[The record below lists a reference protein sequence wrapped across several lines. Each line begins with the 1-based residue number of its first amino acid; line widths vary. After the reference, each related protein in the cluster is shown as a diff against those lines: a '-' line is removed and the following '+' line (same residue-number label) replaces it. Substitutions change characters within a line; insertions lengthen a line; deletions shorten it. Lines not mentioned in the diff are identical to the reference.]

1 MFGYLEVVCSKYSVI
16 RRWPGDMAPSAQGVR
31 VDVNYLIGKVRAV
44 GLILLLI
51 VLKFGNIFLMDN
63 IVLFHSS
70 QSYERCVK
78 FHNNFISV
86 K

>member
-1 MFGYLEVVCSKYSVI
+1 
-16 RRWPGDMAPSAQGVR
+16 MAPSAQGVR

-44 GLILLLI
+44 GLILLLTL
-51 VLKFGNIFLMDN
+51 LKFGENIFNGLYC
-63 IVLFHSS
+63 VLFLSS